1 MIGLV
6 AGEKVSVHFHASGVI
21 LNHNFTTEFFKKDKT
36 DCQPCK
42 TLAADVEQGVS
53 CHILLHI
60 TPFEKSRLFDRP
72 SGLDLRACK

>member
-1 MIGLV
+1 MIGFG

-42 TLAADVEQGVS
+42 TLAADIEQGVS
-53 CHILLHI
+53 CHL
-60 TPFEKSRLFDRP
+60 
-72 SGLDLRACK
+72 